1 MNQTS
6 TRFIFVTGGVVSSLG
21 KGLAAASIGALLQAR
36 GFKVCLRKLDPYLN
50 IDPGTM
56 SPIQH
61 GEVFVTD
68 DGAETDLDLGHY
80 ERFTGVKTTKNDNI
94 TTGKVYHNLL
104 KKERRGDYLGQTV
117 QIIPHVTD
125 LINSFI
131 LHNVDGLDF
140 VICEIGGT
148 VGDIESQP
156 FLESIRQIGYKLS
169 KNNTVFVHLTLVPYI
184 DAAMEL
190 KTKPTQHSVKEL
202 SSVGIQP
209 DIILYRSKIPLSK
222 EQRDK
227 IANLCNVS
235 PTNIIPALDVKNIYE
250 LPISYH
256 NYNLDTQILTHFN
269 INSHEPDLRKWEN
282 ILNISHTLTK
292 TINVAIIG
300 KYIKLLDAYKSLIEA
315 LEHASIHN
323 KVKLSI
329 KWIDSRSLDSD
340 EIHVFDNVDSIL
352 IPGGFGDDGVK
363 GKITAITHTRVNK
376 IPFLGICMGM
386 QLAIIEFA
394 NNVVHLEDAN
404 STEFNLYCKNP
415 VIHQLPELQQN
426 FLGGSMKLGSCPC
439 YLDSN
444 SKIFSIY
451 QQSVINERRRH
462 RYTFNLQ
469 YKDLLEQHGLIFT
482 GKSNNNNDSLIEVIE
497 LKDHPWFI
505 GVQFHPEF
513 KSSPFHSHPLF
524 ISFIKASLSHQEK
537 NKLTDL

>member
-1 MNQTS
+1 MNNLVS
-6 TRFIFVTGGVVSSLG
+6 TKFIFVTGGVVSSLG

-36 GFKVCLRKLDPYLN
+36 GFKICLRKLDPYLN

-104 KKERRGDYLGQTV
+104 SKERKGDYLGQTV

-131 LHNVDGLDF
+131 LHNTDTLDF

-184 DAAMEL
+184 SATMEL

-235 PTNIIPALDVKNIYE
+235 PTNIIPALDVQNIYE

-256 NYNLDTQILTHFN
+256 QYNLDTQILKHFN
-269 INSHEPDLRKWEN
+269 ITSPEPNLEKWEN
-282 ILNISHTLTK
+282 ILNISHTATN
-292 TINVAIIG
+292 TITIAIIG

-315 LEHASIHN
+315 LEHAAIHN
-323 KVKLSI
+323 KIKLSI
-329 KWIDSRSLDSD
+329 HWVDSRSLKN
-340 EIHVFDNVDSIL
+340 EMINTFDNVHAIL
-352 IPGGFGDDGVK
+352 IPGGFGDDGIE
-363 GKITAITHTRVNK
+363 GKITAIQHARINN

-386 QLAIIEFA
+386 QLAIVEFA
-394 NNVVHLEDAN
+394 RNVINLEDVN
-404 STEFNLYCKNP
+404 STEFNFDCKNP
-415 VIHQLPELQQN
+415 IIHQLPELQKD
-426 FLGGSMKLGSCPC
+426 LGGSMKLGSHPC
-439 YLDSN
+439 YLEPN

-451 QQSVINERRRH
+451 KQTVINERRRH
-462 RYTFNLQ
+462 RYTVNLQ
-469 YKDLLEQHGLIFT
+469 YKDLLEEHGLVFT
-482 GKSNNNNDSLIEVIE
+482 GKSHHNNSDSLAEVIE
-497 LKDHPWFI
+497 LKNHPWFI

-513 KSSPFHSHPLF
+513 KSSPFESHPLF
-524 ISFIKASLSHQEK
+524 ISFIQSCIEYQK
-537 NKLTDL
+537 NQKV

>member
-1 MNQTS
+1 MNNLTS
-6 TRFIFVTGGVVSSLG
+6 TKFIFVTGGVVSSLG

-36 GFKVCLRKLDPYLN
+36 GFKICLRKLDPYLN

-104 KKERRGDYLGQTV
+104 SKERKGDYLGQTV

-131 LHNVDGLDF
+131 LYNTDALDF

-184 DAAMEL
+184 SATMEL

-209 DIILYRSKIPLSK
+209 DIILYRSKIPLSQ

-256 NYNLDTQILTHFN
+256 QYNLDTQILKHFN
-269 INSHEPDLRKWEN
+269 ITSPEPNLDKWEN
-282 ILNISHTLTK
+282 ILNISHISTK
-292 TINVAIIG
+292 TITIAIIG

-315 LEHASIHN
+315 LEHAAIHN
-323 KVKLSI
+323 KTKLSI
-329 KWIDSRSLDSD
+329 HWIDSRSLNN
-340 EIHVFDNVDSIL
+340 EITNTFDNVHAIL
-352 IPGGFGDDGVK
+352 IPGGFGDDGVE
-363 GKITAITHTRVNK
+363 GKIIAIKYARINN

-386 QLAIIEFA
+386 QLAIIEFVR
-394 NNVVHLEDAN
+394 NVIHLEDAN
-404 STEFNLYCKNP
+404 STEFNFYCKNP

-426 FLGGSMKLGSCPC
+426 LGGSMKLGSHPC
-439 YLDSN
+439 YLKVD

-451 QQSVINERRRH
+451 KEQVINERRRH
-462 RYTFNLQ
+462 RYTVNLQ
-469 YKDLLEQHGLIFT
+469 YKDLLESHGLIFT
-482 GKSNNNNDSLIEVIE
+482 GHSHHNNNDSLAEVIE
-497 LKDHPWFI
+497 LKNHPWFI

-513 KSSPFHSHPLF
+513 KSDPFQSHPLF
-524 ISFIKASLSHQEK
+524 MSFVQASLNYQETK
-537 NKLTDL
+537 KA